1 MKKDIISFYS
11 YRIFSRFYFH
21 VPVLFVFFYLKKLS
35 IIEIELMLAIYGL
48 VLMVAPKLIGGIKKT
63 YKRKYT
69 IIIGE
74 VIKALGLVCFING
87 SSFAILII
95 GQVLSGLGYS
105 FTAGTDSVLLKS
117 VFKKYGEG
125 NENPYNYKYK
135 KVESNSNSYMFIAFL
150 IAGILGSIVFNWK
163 QEYAFYLSILSNI
176 ISIISMLVISEDKEA
191 EPAKDNTNTTDKKD
205 SSIMDEKL
213 KKEISF
219 WKSYYSI
226 SRAFTL
232 GSFVGFLPYFFF
244 IVTDVN
250 MYYFGLILSV
260 FNLTGFIASRV
271 ILNLSNKIGY
281 KKLTIITLI
290 LLAIALLIFGI
301 FSSIIIGVA
310 AITLLGIASGGVRP
324 LTLSHLN
331 TLDLSSSERMK
342 IISSME
348 QQYGFWNALLLILG
362 GVVLNSY
369 GFNKLMIGFA
379 GVYLIIVLSLYIK
392 HIQKG
397 SKSVYESMSSDI

>member
-1 MKKDIISFYS
+1 M
-11 YRIFSRFYFH
+11 
-21 VPVLFVFFYLKKLS
+21 
-35 IIEIELMLAIYGL
+35 IEIELMLAIYGL
-48 VLMVAPKLIGGIKKT
+48 VLMVAPKLIGGIKKD
-63 YKRKYT
+63 YKRKHI

-74 VIKALGLVCFING
+74 IIKALGLVCFING
-87 SSFAILII
+87 SSFVILII
-95 GQVLSGLGYS
+95 GQILSGLGYS
-105 FTAGTDSVLLKS
+105 FTAGTDSVLLKYI
-117 VFKKYGEG
+117 FKKYGEG
-125 NENPYNYKYK
+125 NENQYNYKYK

-176 ISIISMLVISEDKEA
+176 ISIISMLLISEDKEA
-191 EPAKDNTNTTDKKD
+191 EPVKNNTNITDEKD

-244 IVTDVN
+244 MVTDVN

-281 KKLTIITLI
+281 KKLTIITLA
-290 LLAIALLIFGI
+290 LLAIALLIFGV
-301 FSSIIIGVA
+301 FANVVIGIV

-362 GVVLNSY
+362 GVILNSY
-369 GFNKLMIGFA
+369 GFNKLMIGFT
-379 GVYLIIVLSLYIK
+379 GVYLIIVLFLYIK
-392 HIQKG
+392 HIKG
-397 SKSVYESMSSDI
+397 SKSVVCESMSSHV